1 MEKVVIWGTGE
12 IAEKTFTRCAY
23 ISNYEIVGIVDNNER
38 KWGNKFRN
46 YVISSPDILKEEIAD
61 IIVVLTD
68 KYAEIYSQIVKDYP
82 SYSNRTANKFYF
94 YKQAILDKYSD
105 SNNKEIIEII
115 NYLRNHELREFNY
128 PFAEKYDEKKIAVVK
143 DEECGLY
150 YVLHNSKKLY
160 LSRKFDTEQKAKD
173 YYKSL
178 LIEQDEE
185 SPHRYC
191 DDDFKPG
198 KNDVIIDAGAAE
210 GIFALDYID
219 LAREIYLI
227 DADELWI
234 EALKYTFKDYGEKVH
249 IIHSFLGAFNEIGI
263 TDTLD
268 ALIDR
273 PVNFVKMDIEGAEW
287 DALRGAEQLINKAK
301 SLRLAICAYHSDFD
315 QELIETFMDKH
326 TIKHKTT
333 KGYMW
338 FPYSCRETYISTE
351 LHRGIIRGEK

>member
-12 IAEKTFTRCAY
+12 VAEKTFNQCKY
-23 ISNYEIVGIVDNNER
+23 ISNYEIVGIVDNDNR
-38 KWGNKFRN
+38 KWGNLFRD
-46 YVISSPDILKEEIAD
+46 YVISNPDILKEIIAD
-61 IIVVLTD
+61 IVVILTD
-68 KYAEIYSQIVKDYP
+68 RFSEINSQIAKDYP
-82 SYSNRTANKFYF
+82 NFIDKVANKFYF
-94 YKQAILDKYSD
+94 YKKSIIDKYSG
-105 SNNKEIIEII
+105 NNDEEIKEII
-115 NYLRNHELREFNY
+115 NYLNNHDLREFNY
-128 PFAEKYDEKKIAVVK
+128 SFVEKYDETKLSVSK

-150 YVLHNSKKLY
+150 YVMHNTRKLY
-160 LSRKFDTEQKAKD
+160 LSRKFNTEQKAKD

-191 DDDFKPG
+191 NDDFKPE

-219 LAREIYLI
+219 LASEIYLI

-234 EALKYTFKDYGEKVH
+234 EALKYTFKEYGEKVH
-249 IIHSFLGAFNEIGI
+249 IIHSFLGAFNEKGI
-263 TDTLD
+263 ADTLD

-273 PVNFVKMDIEGAEW
+273 PVNFIKMDIEGAEW
-287 DALRGAEQLINKAK
+287 DALRGAEQLVDNAK
-301 SLRLAICAYHSDFD
+301 NLRLAICAYHSDFD

-338 FPYSCRETYISTE
+338 FPYSCREAYISTE
-351 LHRGIIRGEK
+351 LHKGIIRGEK